1 MTPEPTCQAPHDHSA
16 ETDEAGERLIQRM
29 ARIRHKIMILS
40 GKGGVGKSTVAAN
53 LAVFLSGFG
62 WRTGLLDID
71 LHGPSI
77 PKLLGLE
84 GRLPGPSPEGML
96 PVTMYEKLKVM
107 SIGFLLGEEQDHPVI
122 VRGPMKHKLIQQFLA
137 DVVWGDLDYL
147 IVDSPS
153 GTGDEPLSIAQLV
166 HGADGAVIVTT
177 PQEMALADVR
187 KCIQFCHQVRLPV
200 IGVVENMSGLTCPHC
215 GRVVAPFK
223 TGGGE
228 AMAHKIGVPFLGR
241 IPLDPQIV
249 EDSDAGTPYILRQ
262 PESETARAFGRVVE
276 LIMANGTEGSGEAA
290 SLSSKTTDGPNTG
303 ADQ

>member
-1 MTPEPTCQAPHDHSA
+1 MTPEPTCHVPHGRST
-16 ETDEAGERLIQRM
+16 ETDEVGERLLQRM

-53 LAVFLSGFG
+53 LAVFLSAVG

-84 GRLPGPSPEGML
+84 GRLPGPSAEGML
-96 PVTMYEKLKVM
+96 PVMRYEKLKVM
-107 SIGFLLGEEQDHPVI
+107 SIGFLLGEGQDQPII

-137 DVVWGDLDYL
+137 DVVWGELDYL
-147 IVDSPS
+147 IVDSPP

-215 GRVVAPFK
+215 GRVVTPFK
-223 TGGGE
+223 TGGGA
-228 AMAHKIGVPFLGR
+228 AMAHKMGVPFLGR

-249 EDSDAGTPYILRQ
+249 EDSDAGTPYVLRQ

-276 LIMANGTEGSGEAA
+276 LIMANGTGDSGEAA
-290 SLSSKTTDGPNTG
+290 SLSTKTTDGPNTG
-303 ADQ
+303 VDQ

>member
-1 MTPEPTCQAPHDHSA
+1 MIPEPTCQAPHDHSA

-29 ARIRHKIMILS
+29 AHIRHKIMILS

-107 SIGFLLGEEQDHPVI
+107 SIGFLLGEEQDHPI
-122 VRGPMKHKLIQQFLA
+122 FVRGPMKHKLIQQFLA

-147 IVDSPS
+147 IVDSPP

-166 HGADGAVIVTT
+166 HGADGADAARNGVGRRAQVHPVLSPSPT
-177 PQEMALADVR
+177 PGDRGGREHERTHLPALRARGGAVQDGR
-187 KCIQFCHQVRLPV
+187 RGGDGAQDRGPLP
-200 IGVVENMSGLTCPHC
+200 G
-215 GRVVAPFK
+215 
-223 TGGGE
+223 
-228 AMAHKIGVPFLGR
+228 
-241 IPLDPQIV
+241 
-249 EDSDAGTPYILRQ
+249 
-262 PESETARAFGRVVE
+262 
-276 LIMANGTEGSGEAA
+276 
-290 SLSSKTTDGPNTG
+290 
-303 ADQ
+303 